1 MRKMRAL
8 TGRLLTHK
16 ILLSDLKPRHRGML
30 GQPQLKVFV
39 QGLKNEEQWNF
50 VVFGT
55 VRSKQCVSGHF
66 ILTLKIDKAANMS
79 RFCAT

>member
-1 MRKMRAL
+1 
-8 TGRLLTHK
+8 
-16 ILLSDLKPRHRGML
+16 ML